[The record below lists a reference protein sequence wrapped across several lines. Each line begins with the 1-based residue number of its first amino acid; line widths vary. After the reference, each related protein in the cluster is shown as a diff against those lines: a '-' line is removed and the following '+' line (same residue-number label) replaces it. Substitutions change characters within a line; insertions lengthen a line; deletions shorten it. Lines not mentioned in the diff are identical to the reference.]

1 MIGLVQRNMTV
12 FFRDKAAVFFSL
24 ISALIVFGLY
34 VFFLGDL
41 WTSNL
46 NTIANG
52 REIMDSWLTAG
63 LLTVTSFTTA
73 MGAYGVMVEDRVR
86 GISKDFYASPVG
98 RKDIVGGYVLSAF
111 ITGLIISV
119 ITLLLGEVYIVSN
132 GGKWLDVFSFAKV
145 IGVLII
151 TSLMNNS
158 LLFVLVSFFSTPVSF
173 SAASTVVGT
182 LIGFLTGVY
191 VPTGVL
197 SSSMQWVIKLF
208 PVSHAGALLRQIVM
222 DKPMSRGFSGV
233 PAKQVVQV
241 KETLGVV
248 FTFENRLLQPWMH
261 VLIILGTAVVFF
273 LLGVFIVSRN
283 RDFSK

>member
-46 NTIANG
+46 ETIANG
-52 REIMDSWLTAG
+52 REIMDSWLIAG
-63 LLTVTSFTTA
+63 LLTVTSFTSA
-73 MGAYGVMVEDRVR
+73 MGAYGVMVEDRAR
-86 GISKDFYASPVG
+86 GISKDFYASPVS
-98 RKDIVGGYVLSAF
+98 RKSIVGGYVLSAF

-119 ITLLLGEVYIVSN
+119 ITLLLGEIYVVSN

-283 RDFSK
+283 KDFSK

>member
-1 MIGLVQRNMTV
+1 MIGLARRNLTV

-24 ISALIVFGLY
+24 LSALIVFGLY

-182 LIGFLTGVY
+182 LIGFLTGIY
-191 VPTGVL
+191 VPAGML

-208 PVSHAGALLRQIVM
+208 PVSHAGALLRQIIM

-233 PAKQVVQV
+233 PAKQVLEI
-241 KETLGVV
+241 KEILGVV
-248 FTFENRLLQPWMH
+248 FSFGNQPMEPWMH
-261 VLIILGTAVVFF
+261 VLVILGTAVIFF
-273 LLGVFIVSRN
+273 VLGVIIVSRTKG
-283 RDFSK
+283 FSK

>member
-1 MIGLVQRNMTV
+1 MIGLARRNLTV

-24 ISALIVFGLY
+24 LSALIVFGLY

-46 NTIANG
+46 ETIANG
-52 REIMDSWLTAG
+52 REIMDSWLIAG
-63 LLTVTSFTTA
+63 LLTVTSFTSA
-73 MGAYGVMVEDRVR
+73 LGAYGVMVDDRAR
-86 GISKDFYASPVG
+86 GISKDFYASPVS
-98 RKDIVGGYVLSAF
+98 RKDIVGGYLLSAF

-119 ITLLLGEVYIVSN
+119 VTLLLGEVYIVSN
-132 GGKWLDVFSFAKV
+132 GGQWLDVFSFIKV

-197 SSSMQWVIKLF
+197 SSSMQWMIKLF
-208 PVSHAGALLRQIVM
+208 PVSHAGALLRQIIM
-222 DKPMSRGFSGV
+222 YKPMSRGFSGV

-283 RDFSK
+283 KDFSK